1 MRVLVAGAAGAIG
14 RRLVSQLVA
23 RGHQVTGTTRANR
36 KLEDLRSRGAEAVL
50 MDGLDEGAVSNVVA
64 QAQPDA
70 IVHQMTALA
79 GNPDLRRFD
88 RWFATTN
95 ELRIRG
101 TDNLLAAAAAAH
113 VPRFI
118 AQSYTGWTNA
128 AEGEMV
134 KTERDDVEQHPPK
147 AQRESLAAIRYVEE
161 RVTAADLDGI
171 VLRYGNF
178 YGPGAS
184 EALVQMIRTRRFP
197 LVGDGAGVW
206 SWIHVDDAAA
216 ATIAAVERGGR
227 GVYNIVDDD
236 PAPASEWL
244 PYLAEAVGAKPP
256 RHVPAW
262 LARMLAGS
270 VAVRWMT
277 EARGSSNAAAKR
289 ELDWQ
294 PAWASWRDGF
304 RDGLEDDVGVPRLTP
319 REAQI
324 ARLAADGPHQPRDRC
339 AAVHQPPHGRVSP
352 AQGLHQD
359 GDRSRRE
366 LRGAL
371 PDDQSV
377 FSSH

>member
-14 RRLVSQLVA
+14 RRLVPQLVA

-50 MDGLDEGAVSNVVA
+50 MDGLDEGAVSDVVA

-128 AEGEMV
+128 AEGETV

-178 YGPGAS
+178 YGPAAS
-184 EALVQMIRTRRFP
+184 EALVRMIRTRRFP

-256 RHVPAW
+256 RTVPAW

-319 REAQI
+319 QKAQI
-324 ARLAADGPHQPRDRC
+324 ARLGPDGPHRPRDRR
-339 AAVHQPPHGRVSP
+339 AAVHQRPHGRVSP

-359 GDRSRRE
+359 GDQSRRE

-377 FSSH
+377 FSSR